1 MKESNLLAGGI
12 LCGKTVTFD
21 KESRD
26 RVWRSGIVCIRVAFT
41 VHCVSMVTTH
51 YVAMVTVQ
59 YVAMV
64 SAAANSASP
73 GELSTR

>member
-1 MKESNLLAGGI
+1 M
-12 LCGKTVTFD
+12 
-21 KESRD
+21 
-26 RVWRSGIVCIRVAFT
+26 
-41 VHCVSMVTTH
+41 HCVSMVTTH

>member
-1 MKESNLLAGGI
+1 
-12 LCGKTVTFD
+12 
-21 KESRD
+21 
-26 RVWRSGIVCIRVAFT
+26 
-41 VHCVSMVTTH
+41 MVTTH